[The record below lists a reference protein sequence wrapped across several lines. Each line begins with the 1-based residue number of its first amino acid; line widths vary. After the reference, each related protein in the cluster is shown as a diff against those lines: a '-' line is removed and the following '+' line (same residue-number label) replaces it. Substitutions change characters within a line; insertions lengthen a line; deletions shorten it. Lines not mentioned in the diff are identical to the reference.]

1 MNISTNSVF
10 LKEMG
15 ITEWTSRDT
24 VSESVQAIAVNET
37 VAGEIASHP
46 AVNQTSATQA
56 LVESKGRSNTGTWW
70 FFGSPPQGDAALLF
84 QNIIR
89 VLGLTPQE
97 WSWKNPADQ
106 FNPEQLPQ
114 DGSPIVAIAFGGS
127 AAQKLSGERDG
138 LPELRETVL
147 AFNAD
152 GAEDLP
158 LIATFE
164 LNQII
169 ASPQNKALFWQ
180 DLLLAK
186 SVLQNT

>member
-1 MNISTNSVF
+1 MSANSTF

-15 ITEWTSRDT
+15 ITEWTSRDAPTEQVVEIIATEASKHQVELAAPAST
-24 VSESVQAIAVNET
+24 V
-37 VAGEIASHP
+37 VAEKQERISSGI
-46 AVNQTSATQA
+46 
-56 LVESKGRSNTGTWW
+56 WW
-70 FFGSPPQGDAALLF
+70 FYGNKPQGDAEVLF
-84 QNIIR
+84 QNTIR

-97 WSWKNPADQ
+97 WSWKNPSEP

-114 DGSPIVAIAFGGS
+114 DGTPIVALAFGGT
-127 AAQKLSGERDG
+127 AAQRLSGERDA

-147 AFNAD
+147 AINAD

-164 LNQII
+164 LNQLI
-169 ASPQNKALFWQ
+169 ARPQNKALFWQ

-186 SVLQNT
+186 SVLQNI

>member
-1 MNISTNSVF
+1 MSTNSAF

-15 ITEWTSRDT
+15 ITEWTSRDA
-24 VSESVQAIAVNET
+24 VLESAQAHSGSGEVNRATPTTPTQVVIEPKER
-37 VAGEIASHP
+37 V
-46 AVNQTSATQA
+46 TS
-56 LVESKGRSNTGTWW
+56 GTWC
-70 FFGSPPQGDAALLF
+70 FFGNQPQGDAEVLF

-89 VLGLTPQE
+89 VLGLTPHE
-97 WSWKNPADQ
+97 WSMKNPAET

-114 DGSPIVAIAFGGS
+114 DGSPIVAVAFGGS

-147 AFNAD
+147 AINAE

-169 ASPQNKALFWQ
+169 SSPKNKALFWQ

-186 SVLQNT
+186 SVLQNS

>member
-1 MNISTNSVF
+1 MNTSTNSAF

-15 ITEWTSRDT
+15 ITEWTSRDAIPGQ
-24 VSESVQAIAVNET
+24 SEAVVTMSPVAEET
-37 VAGEIASHP
+37 QER
-46 AVNQTSATQA
+46 
-56 LVESKGRSNTGTWW
+56 RSLGIWW
-70 FFGSPPQGDAALLF
+70 FFGNKPQGDAEVLF

-89 VLGLTPQE
+89 VLGLSAHE
-97 WSWKNPADQ
+97 WSWNNPAEV
-106 FNPEQLPQ
+106 FNPELLPS
-114 DGSPIVAIAFGGS
+114 DGTPIVAIAFGGS

-147 AFNAD
+147 AINAD

-164 LNQII
+164 LNQLI
-169 ASPQNKALFWQ
+169 ARSKDKALFWQ

-186 SVLQNT
+186 SVLQNI

>member
-1 MNISTNSVF
+1 MSANSAF

-15 ITEWTSRDT
+15 ITEWTSRDSIPEQAQ
-24 VSESVQAIAVNET
+24 VISSSEVLTQQADP
-37 VAGEIASHP
+37 VATSASIASE
-46 AVNQTSATQA
+46 AS
-56 LVESKGRSNTGTWW
+56 ERISSGIWW
-70 FFGSPPQGDAALLF
+70 FFGSKPQGDAEVLF

-97 WSWKNPADQ
+97 WSWKNPADK
-106 FNPEQLPQ
+106 FNPELLPQ
-114 DGSPIVAIAFGGS
+114 DGAPIVAVAFGGS
-127 AAQKLSGERDG
+127 AAQKLSGERDA

-147 AFNAD
+147 AINAD

-164 LNQII
+164 LNQLI
-169 ASPQNKALFWQ
+169 ARPKDKALFWQ

-186 SVLQNT
+186 SVLQNI

>member
-1 MNISTNSVF
+1 MNMSTNAAF

-15 ITEWTSRDT
+15 ITEWTSRDAVPAQAQVM
-24 VSESVQAIAVNET
+24 VSAEVTTQQTDSIATAAPVAPET
-37 VAGEIASHP
+37 RDRISSGI
-46 AVNQTSATQA
+46 
-56 LVESKGRSNTGTWW
+56 WW
-70 FFGSPPQGDAALLF
+70 FFGNKPQGDAEVLF

-97 WSWKNPADQ
+97 WSWNNPADK
-106 FNPEQLPQ
+106 FNPELLPQ
-114 DGSPIVAIAFGGS
+114 HGAPIVAVAFGGS
-127 AAQKLSGERDG
+127 VAQKLSGERDA

-147 AFNAD
+147 AINAD

-164 LNQII
+164 LNQLI
-169 ASPQNKALFWQ
+169 ARPKDKALFWQ

-186 SVLQNT
+186 SVLQNI

>member
-1 MNISTNSVF
+1 MSANSAF

-15 ITEWTSRDT
+15 ITEWTSRD
-24 VSESVQAIAVNET
+24 AIPAQTQVM
-37 VAGEIASHP
+37 ASAEVLTQDADP
-46 AVNQTSATQA
+46 LATSAPVASEARERT
-56 LVESKGRSNTGTWW
+56 SSGIWW
-70 FFGSPPQGDAALLF
+70 FFGSKPQGDAEVLF

-97 WSWKNPADQ
+97 WSLKNPADK
-106 FNPEQLPQ
+106 FNPELLPQ
-114 DGSPIVAIAFGGS
+114 DGAPIVAVAFGGS
-127 AAQKLSGERDG
+127 AAQKLSGERDA

-147 AFNAD
+147 AINAD

-164 LNQII
+164 LNQLI
-169 ASPQNKALFWQ
+169 ARPKDKALFWQ

-186 SVLQNT
+186 SVLQNI